1 MLRDRLVCGCRDKR
15 LQYTLLSDPELTFDK
30 ALLAAKSSGTADRGA
45 KDLSGSGSVNKLN
58 PHRRPRQPPSN
69 PTKLTLPDACSRC
82 GAAHSPSTCKY
93 KTATCHYCKKLGHLA
108 SVCRKKARD
117 LKSDTRGGGKPRNH
131 KLATEDNSV
140 EPEDPVYS
148 LYHTTAGR
156 PRPIEV
162 SVTLNTAETVM
173 EVDTGATLSVMSD
186 GTNNRLWAP
195 DARPPLL
202 PSRIQL
208 STYTGEKIHALG
220 TIMVNVCY
228 QNLQHRLSLL
238 IVPGTGPSLLGRDW
252 LQHIH
257 IDWTRIHQ
265 LNSNPKQLVD
275 RVLEKY
281 PTVFQDTLGEI
292 KGAAATLHVDSSQQ
306 PRFYRARPVPYSLR
320 TRVEAELNRLQDI
333 GVISPVQFSDWAAP
347 IIPVVKRDGN
357 IRICGDYKL
366 TVNAVSKTDP
376 YPLPRIEDIFASFS
390 GGKLFTKLDLSHA
403 YQQIPLA
410 KDSWLGEDCPT

>member
-1 MLRDRLVCGCRDKR
+1 MAHSGIGHIGDFHPDSEDWICYTERLQLYFVANGITDATKQQAIPLSVCGSSTYQLIRDLLSPSKPTDKSFDDLVALVKEHQQPAPSFIAQRCTFNSRLQQPGVSISTFIAQLRIIAQHCKFGTVLDDMLRDRLVCGCRDKR
-15 LQYTLLSDPELTFDK
+15 LQYKLLSDPELTFDK
-30 ALLAAKSSGTADRGA
+30 VLLAAKSSETADRGA
-45 KDLSGSGSVNKLN
+45 KDLLVSGSVNKLN
-58 PHRRPRQPPSN
+58 PHRRPQQPPLNSTK
-69 PTKLTLPDACSRC
+69 PTPPDTCSRC

-131 KLATEDNSV
+131 KLATEDNSD

-156 PRPIEV
+156 PRPTEV
-162 SVTLNTAETVM
+162 SVTLNMAETVM

-186 GTNNRLWAP
+186 GTYNRLWVP

-208 STYTGEKIHALG
+208 STHTGEKIHALG

-228 QNLQHRLSLL
+228 QNLQHQLSLL

-265 LNSNPKQLVD
+265 LNTNPK
-275 RVLEKY
+275 
-281 PTVFQDTLGEI
+281 TT
-292 KGAAATLHVDSSQQ
+292 
-306 PRFYRARPVPYSLR
+306 
-320 TRVEAELNRLQDI
+320 
-333 GVISPVQFSDWAAP
+333 
-347 IIPVVKRDGN
+347 
-357 IRICGDYKL
+357 C
-366 TVNAVSKTDP
+366 
-376 YPLPRIEDIFASFS
+376 
-390 GGKLFTKLDLSHA
+390 
-403 YQQIPLA
+403 
-410 KDSWLGEDCPT
+410 